1 MLGVTDRRTQ
11 ARSIS
16 LEFIVKNKKLRGADG
31 FFVQGSKMGMGG
43 DIENCFAQQNEL
55 EARLDDKTKNIKE

>member
-1 MLGVTDRRTQ
+1 
-11 ARSIS
+11 
-16 LEFIVKNKKLRGADG
+16 
-31 FFVQGSKMGMGG
+31 MGMGG